1 MINLVLTLVL
11 GVIIGGA
18 GMYIYKAKK
27 KGLDCIGCPSAKTC
41 SGKCGSCEGCCG
53 DQMKANK

>member
-1 MINLVLTLVL
+1 MEN
-11 GVIIGGA
+11 VIIIAVVLLIVGLA
-18 GMYIYKAKK
+18 ALYIYKAKK
-27 KGLDCIGCPSAKTC
+27 KGIDCIGCPSAKTC